1 MAEKLCRPRIFGE
14 MKNVRGTF
22 LGRMDP
28 NALTMLG
35 LNGRKGGSKYP
46 GKGEKN
52 EGSLGPMAYDLYRRR
67 SKAGV
72 PIMFQIKGGKR

>member
-46 GKGEKN
+46 GKGEKIGRISYSI
-52 EGSLGPMAYDLYRRR
+52 EVASPL
-67 SKAGV
+67 SS
-72 PIMFQIKGGKR
+72 